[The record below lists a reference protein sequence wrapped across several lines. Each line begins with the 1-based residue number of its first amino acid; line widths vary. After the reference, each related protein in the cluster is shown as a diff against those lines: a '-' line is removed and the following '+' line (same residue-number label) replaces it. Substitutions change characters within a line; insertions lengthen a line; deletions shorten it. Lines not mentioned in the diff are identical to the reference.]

1 MASDFEQAQ
10 VLHRFLVRQGAVS
23 TCMNC
28 CHYQPNGNCEVAQA
42 VPPAEVLVFGCPSW
56 DNILPF

>member
-1 MASDFEQAQ
+1 MASDLEQAQ
-10 VLHRFLVRQGAVS
+10 ALHRFLIRQGAVS

-28 CHYQPNGNCEVAQA
+28 CNYRPDGTCKLAQA

-56 DNILPF
+56 DNTLPF